1 MPEEEIKV
9 EKTQYMRSLGL
20 TIYSRRGGFLPPL
33 VNIKDLVKGGQNI
46 GKMWTFFD
54 DVVEKKKSPVDGMIV
69 GYYCGVLCIGSG
81 QWRIFELFAST
92 GYR

>member
-1 MPEEEIKV
+1 M

-54 DVVEKKKSPVDGMIV
+54 DVVEEIRSPADGMIV
-69 GYYCGVLCIGSG
+69 GRYCEAPHIGSG